1 MKVAQI
7 PSWGFL
13 GVHCFD
19 SKMFYCW
26 WILSWKLF
34 LHHWGIGD
42 FDVIIQFVLIFVSHK
57 LLRGLLERPLSEKTG
72 LQWRAP
78 SSPPRFHP
86 PPASVQGVYSECS
99 QLEPWGIWSENRVV
113 VFAVPPS
120 YFFTP
125 AFSPLPLPKKEK
137 ISLAC
142 LLIFNHKRLAFLL
155 HPSMHPS
162 VQHTP
167 RCWCFKFI

>member
-19 SKMFYCW
+19 SEMFYCW

-57 LLRGLLERPLSEKTG
+57 LLRGLLERPLSEKPG
-72 LQWRAP
+72 CSGEHQALP
-78 SSPPRFHP
+78 STPSTSSFCAGFYR
-86 PPASVQGVYSECS
+86 ECS

-113 VFAVPPS
+113 VFAVPSS

-137 ISLAC
+137 RSFAC
-142 LLIFNHKRLAFLL
+142 LPIFNHKTLSFLL
-155 HPSMHPS
+155 HPSIHPS

-167 RCWCFKFI
+167 RCWCFKFT